1 MSLLAGLNAREERSR
16 LLCFSFALWQPM
28 QFAERKERTDAGG
41 EAAAKAVAKSV
52 KRVRLLKLR
61 IICERE

>member
-1 MSLLAGLNAREERSR
+1 
-16 LLCFSFALWQPM
+16 M